1 MTAATIDP
9 IDIFEAAASE
19 VARRQQVRQA
29 ARVFAPARP
38 ARYRV
43 PANTSSP
50 LTPSSAQL
58 TVALQAIDRSN
69 LVPYFEQFL
78 PPARNRATGGAPR
91 IMSTKGLLAGLL
103 LLAMLEQPLLL
114 RDVARL
120 LDNLAPTSRHLLDLP
135 ARRTI
140 TERMVSR
147 LWNQLA
153 AHVDSS
159 VYAASNADYFNTHW
173 WAERGLFDHLE
184 PTDDPAADKARATI
198 EMAYAA
204 DTLLSDKA
212 ERLRHVIT
220 LGLKGTLDDPRNPT
234 HTGSYAQDATL
245 LPSWCLQKSKRSRR
259 ALSPQLRTDPDAT
272 WRVIKGRGAV
282 LGYAVHTLVRIP
294 EAAPPNQ
301 APAIDIPALIEA
313 FDITGAGTYNTDAG
327 IDLLARTTLR
337 HEDEDQRA
345 GSEHRPR
352 RDLLADR
359 EYSRD
364 ADWQAAAFSLGFTT
378 VFDLASEQRGL
389 TGVLTN
395 GALVIDG
402 LPYSPGTPAHLHQL
416 RPLSP
421 FSTVE
426 ERAHVAQLVLERE
439 AYRLRAQGARR
450 DDGSINLACPASSL
464 VRSMRC
470 NNKTSS
476 LKYPRTRPLIGTALP
491 VITNPI
497 KPSICTQQKSRVDF
511 DELPFWQPDA
521 WMSPQW
527 QASYNRRNIVEGV
540 FGNLKT
546 APGQDISRGNLHVMG
561 RAKTSLLVLFAAMA
575 YNLASLERYTQRQ
588 AAQTSGATVTPI
600 TRIPRLR
607 TRRLRDVAVR
617 IEARRIRRELEA
629 LAEEDPFSDPPDQGG
644 DPPGDPPSA

>member
-19 VARRQQVRQA
+19 IARRQQVRQA

-43 PANTSSP
+43 PATTSSP

-58 TVALQAIDRSN
+58 TLALQAIDRSN

-78 PPARNRATGGAPR
+78 PAARNRATGGAPR

-120 LDNLAPTSRHLLDLP
+120 LDKLAPTTRHLLDLP

-159 VYAASNADYFNTHW
+159 AYAACNADYFNTHW

-204 DTLLSDKA
+204 D
-212 ERLRHVIT
+212 
-220 LGLKGTLDDPRNPT
+220 
-234 HTGSYAQDATL
+234 TL

-282 LGYAVHTLVRIP
+282 LGYAVHTIVRIP

-345 GSEHRPR
+345 GCEHRPR

-416 RPLSP
+416 PPLSQ

-426 ERAHVAQLVLERE
+426 ERAQVAQLALERE

-450 DDGSINLACPASSL
+450 DDGSINLACPASTL

-491 VITNPI
+491 VISNPI

-521 WMSPQW
+521 WMTPQW

-588 AAQTSGATVTPI
+588 AAQGSGATVTPI

-644 DPPGDPPSA
+644 DQPPDQGGDPPGA